1 MLPSS
6 TLRNLVEHRGV
17 EPRLTSLR
25 SFGQVRN
32 SHLPALPFGRLLCS
46 PGFHIAF
53 AYGEQFR
60 ILKGR
65 LTPLEQALLSL
76 SDDSF
81 ASFRLRRQPTGLAFG
96 SFPTGGA
103 RLLPFAQWSFKSLG
117 AGLALPFAL
126 TNSGRFLL
134 RRTAHWAD
142 ASFVCPA
149 FAVTS
154 AKALTACAWQ
164 ALPKSKIWTLAHL
177 QCFALS
183 SVRRTP
189 VPQSQS
195 AQQALLALQPAAC
208 FD

>member
-1 MLPSS
+1 M
-6 TLRNLVEHRGV
+6 RVYHRWAENGRRGV
-17 EPRLTSLR
+17 EPRLAARRLL
-25 SFGQVRN
+25 GQVSN
-32 SHLPALPFGRLLCS
+32 SRLPSLPFGRLFCS

-65 LTPLEQALLSL
+65 STPLEQALLSL

-134 RRTAHWAD
+134 RRT
-142 ASFVCPA
+142 VP
-149 FAVTS
+149 
-154 AKALTACAWQ
+154 
-164 ALPKSKIWTLAHL
+164 HL
-177 QCFALS
+177 Q
-183 SVRRTP
+183 
-189 VPQSQS
+189 
-195 AQQALLALQPAAC
+195 
-208 FD
+208 